1 MIRTEQFEEMNSIE
15 IILLNFSETRR
26 RSIKLWNGIPNE
38 YLNWKPDENA
48 FTNIETIRH
57 VLESEH
63 LFHKII
69 ENRGDLENYQSPWNG
84 SKYSD
89 LKNELD
95 FTEKYRTDFLNMIKG
110 LDESDL
116 ENVRIERKEVG
127 HSKKLGDYLNRIAY
141 HESVHTGQ
149 MLGYLRTIGID
160 RPQIW
165 D

>member
-1 MIRTEQFEEMNSIE
+1 MNSIE
-15 IILLNFSETRR
+15 IILLNFSEIRR

-48 FTNIETIRH
+48 FTVIEMIRH
-57 VLESEH
+57 VLEGEH

-69 ENRGDLENYQSPWNG
+69 ENLGNLGSYQSPWKG
-84 SKYSD
+84 VEYSE
-89 LKNELD
+89 LKNELE
-95 FTEKYRTDFLNMIKG
+95 FSEKYRTEFLSMING
-110 LDESDL
+110 LKESDL

-127 HSKKLGDYLNRIAY
+127 QSKKLGDYLNRIAY

-149 MLGYLRTIGID
+149 ILNYLRTIGVD